1 MTAGRSYMR
10 WQLLQHSLA
19 ALAATTLLAACEPAV
34 DTGLQMVT
42 IETAESGLSLRE
54 LPPKTLRSIGL
65 PFGLAVIRADGN
77 AARVGLKVGDVI
89 YGVNQQKAASL
100 QEFNRQL
107 SSATRIGLL
116 VRRGTTDFYVD
127 LARSPGEGMP
137 GRPPR
142 SRETPLR
149 T

>member
-1 MTAGRSYMR
+1 MR
-10 WQLLQHSLA
+10 WQLLH
-19 ALAATTLLAACEPAV
+19 AATALVAATLVAACDSAP
-34 DTGLQMVT
+34 DTDLNMVT

-89 YGVNQQKAASL
+89 YGVNQQEAASL
-100 QEFNRQL
+100 EEFNRL
-107 SSATRIGLL
+107 LAAGGRVGLL
-116 VRRGTTDFYVD
+116 VRRGTMDFYVD
-127 LARSPGEGMP
+127 LARAPREDMP
-137 GRPPR
+137 KSSPR
-142 SRETPLR
+142 SRGTPLR